1 MGYEYAHF
9 LIEPKSNKQI
19 VIIFCK
25 NIKLLQIFQL
35 EVKIQIFFTDI
46 LSQVSFMKINQNDN
60 ALMTFISSENHY

>member
-1 MGYEYAHF
+1 M
-9 LIEPKSNKQI
+9 EPKSIEQT

-25 NIKLLQIFQL
+25 KIKLLQIFQL

-60 ALMTFISSENHY
+60 ALITFISFEIHY

>member
-1 MGYEYAHF
+1 M
-9 LIEPKSNKQI
+9 EPKSIEQI

-25 NIKLLQIFQL
+25 KIKLLQIFQL

-60 ALMTFISSENHY
+60 ALITFISFEIHY